1 MVLSEIEQQRAL
13 REAREIMKLGEKWQ
27 QLMPGEKRPN
37 FERAAREVLRR
48 ALGHQVVK
56 NQEALDIHGGL
67 MHEHQPREAHLLERY
82 LKSGT
87 VHPDVMHSFVHGDV
101 YTDPE
106 PPAQPP
112 VSDMSDLP
120 EFEVYVQHSHDLIY
134 PGHYHV
140 GRGEYQEGHTDP
152 HETHANRLV
161 EKQVPESA
169 TLPAAYQAVH

>member
-106 PPAQPP
+106 HP
-112 VSDMSDLP
+112 
-120 EFEVYVQHSHDLIY
+120 
-134 PGHYHV
+134 
-140 GRGEYQEGHTDP
+140 DP

-169 TLPAAYQAVH
+169 ALPAAYQAVH

>member
-1 MVLSEIEQQRAL
+1 MVLSEIEQQRPL

-37 FERAAREVLRR
+37 FERAAREVLR
-48 ALGHQVVK
+48 QVVK
-56 NQEALDIHGGL
+56 NQEALDIHDGL

-87 VHPDVMHSFVHGDV
+87 VHPDVMHSLC
-101 YTDPE
+101 TATSTPTRSR
-106 PPAQPP
+106 PRSRR
-112 VSDMSDLP
+112 SDMSDLP

-169 TLPAAYQAVH
+169 ALPAAYQAVH

>member
-101 YTDPE
+101 YTDP
-106 PPAQPP
+106 
-112 VSDMSDLP
+112 
-120 EFEVYVQHSHDLIY
+120 
-134 PGHYHV
+134 
-140 GRGEYQEGHTDP
+140 
-152 HETHANRLV
+152 
-161 EKQVPESA
+161 
-169 TLPAAYQAVH
+169 